1 MVPPSLAMDFGNP
14 ELNRQAAAYQQ
25 VWVHEMQAGLARLST
40 RGREIVVENSNHTN
54 IPQKL
59 WLTQFATSWQ
69 MSALKDLSR

>member
-54 IPQKL
+54 IPADVVVK
-59 WLTQFATSWQ
+59 AIREIV
-69 MSALKDLSR
+69 ADVRAEGR